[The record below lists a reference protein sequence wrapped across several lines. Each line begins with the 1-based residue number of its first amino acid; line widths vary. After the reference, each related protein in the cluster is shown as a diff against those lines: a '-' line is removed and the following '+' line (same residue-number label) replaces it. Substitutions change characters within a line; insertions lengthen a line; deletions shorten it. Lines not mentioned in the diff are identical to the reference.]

1 MWRGSHK
8 ESNWATS
15 ESWKKCQKVR
25 GAFNTKPSLGGNGD
39 WLLSAYLQSHCVSVL
54 TFLKNVAAPQV
65 SWANSEKRDPF
76 KIWFY
81 EQHKDRPC
89 NFAHPY
95 YSPTPPTH
103 THTLYSPFSLQHFY
117 MVKCESV
124 DRVVIVSHHLA
135 RRSCCLWLPGLLR
148 LQQTSK
154 TSFIKFAW
162 PLGNSQYPLYEEV
175 IVATIWYWYP
185 DPSLLRT
192 TSKISRWNLKNSNRY
207 KHANKDSNF
216 LYNLDGA
223 THISLRVGCNYVM

>member
-1 MWRGSHK
+1 MWQPHRFP
-8 ESNWATS
+8 EQT
-15 ESWKKCQKVR
+15 
-25 GAFNTKPSLGGNGD
+25 
-39 WLLSAYLQSHCVSVL
+39 
-54 TFLKNVAAPQV
+54 LKNVIH
-65 SWANSEKRDPF
+65 SRYDSTNSTKTDP
-76 KIWFY
+76 
-81 EQHKDRPC
+81 
-89 NFAHPY
+89 ATL
-95 YSPTPPTH
+95 PTPITLQHPQH